1 VGGKKLKV
9 PEMAPEQQELQ
20 RMQLELLRE
29 QRSMQDLLAPYF
41 FKRAGLQPR
50 YEGGKI
56 VGFDEALDPE
66 SQMRRNIERGLLE
79 RSQKALRGE
88 LDLDPALEREIAE
101 GTRLQEE
108 AMRQQLGP
116 GWETSTPGIQARATA
131 NQRAAELRSAAR
143 RGELTLS
150 EQLGLARGTANEA
163 ITGASLANI
172 GGAAGLSSRLPLVG
186 AVNQSFGPYM
196 AERQL
201 RMQTAAYN
209 ASQPSALSEILGL
222 VGMVGGMAAGGYA
235 AGPMGAQMGG
245 QMGARQGQNVG
256 RLIGGGGG
264 GGGIG
269 ASVFGGMGS
278 GYGGYGRDN
287 PYYYYP

>member
-1 VGGKKLKV
+1 VGNKKLKY
-9 PEMAPEQQELQ
+9 PEAGGPERELQ
-20 RMQLELLRE
+20 QMQLELLRE

-41 FKRAGLQPR
+41 FKRAGLAPR

-66 SQMRRNIERGLLE
+66 SQMRRNIERGFLE

-131 NQRAAELRSAAR
+131 NQRAAELRSASR

-150 EQLGLARGTANEA
+150 EQLGLARGAGNEA
-163 ITGASLANI
+163 IQAASLGTL
-172 GGAAGLSSRLPLVG
+172 GGAAGLSSRLPLAG
-186 AVNQSFGPYM
+186 AVNQAFGPFM
-196 AERQL
+196 AERQG
-201 RMQTAAYN
+201 RFQAAQFN
-209 ASQPSALSEILGL
+209 ASQPSTLSEILGL

-245 QMGARQGQNVG
+245 QMGAQQGQRVG

-264 GGGIG
+264 GVGT
-269 ASVFGGMGS
+269 SVFGGMGS